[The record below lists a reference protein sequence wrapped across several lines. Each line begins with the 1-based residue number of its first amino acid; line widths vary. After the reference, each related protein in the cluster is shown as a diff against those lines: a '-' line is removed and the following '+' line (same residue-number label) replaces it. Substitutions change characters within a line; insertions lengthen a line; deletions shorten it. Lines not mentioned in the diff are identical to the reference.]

1 MVKPRSFIWRYEMS
15 NRNKA
20 QTDPQNAEKEEI
32 AAALDSLQPQTP
44 LGARLIELSRRGLEQ
59 GVEPLSA
66 DEVLEYLGREPYEDV
81 H

>member
-1 MVKPRSFIWRYEMS
+1 MS
-15 NRNKA
+15 NRNEAKA
-20 QTDPQNAEKEEI
+20 NRRDALKEQV

-44 LGARLIELSRRGLEQ
+44 LGPRLIELSRRGLEE

-66 DEVLEYLGREPYEDV
+66 DEVLEYPGHEPYEDL

>member
-1 MVKPRSFIWRYEMS
+1 MNK
-15 NRNKA
+15 RNEA
-20 QTDPQNAEKEEI
+20 QTNQRDAEKEEI

-59 GVEPLSA
+59 GVEPLGA

>member
-1 MVKPRSFIWRYEMS
+1 MNKPNEVNSQWRD
-15 NRNKA
+15 K
-20 QTDPQNAEKEEI
+20 QKKEAI

-59 GVEPLSA
+59 GVKPLNA
-66 DEVLEYLGREPYEDV
+66 DEVLAYLGRELHEDL

>member
-1 MVKPRSFIWRYEMS
+1 MSKRNQVQVDPR
-15 NRNKA
+15 
-20 QTDPQNAEKEEI
+20 QAEKEAI
-32 AAALDSLQPQTP
+32 VAALDSLQPQTP

>member
-1 MVKPRSFIWRYEMS
+1 MS

-20 QTDPQNAEKEEI
+20 QADPQNAEKEEI
-32 AAALDSLQPQTP
+32 AAALDTLQPQTP

-59 GVEPLSA
+59 GVEPLGA
-66 DEVLEYLGREPYEDV
+66 DEVLEYLGHEPYEDV

>member
-1 MVKPRSFIWRYEMS
+1 MS
-15 NRNKA
+15 NRNEAKV
-20 QTDPQNAEKEEI
+20 NRLEAEKEEI
-32 AAALDSLQPQTP
+32 ADALDSLQPQTP
-44 LGARLIELSRRGLEQ
+44 LGARLIELSRRGLEE

>member
-1 MVKPRSFIWRYEMS
+1 MS

-20 QTDPQNAEKEEI
+20 QADPQNVEKDEI
-32 AAALDSLQPQTP
+32 ATALDSLQPQTP

>member
-1 MVKPRSFIWRYEMS
+1 MS
-15 NRNKA
+15 KRNKTQA
-20 QTDPQNAEKEEI
+20 NWLDTEKEEI
-32 AAALDSLQPQTP
+32 VAALDSLQPQTP

-59 GVEPLSA
+59 GVKPLSA

>member
-1 MVKPRSFIWRYEMS
+1 MS
-15 NRNKA
+15 NRNEA
-20 QTDPQNAEKEEI
+20 QTNRRGAEKEEI
-32 AAALDSLQPQTP
+32 AAALDSLQPLTP
-44 LGARLIELSRRGLEQ
+44 LGAQLIELSRQDLEQ

>member
-1 MVKPRSFIWRYEMS
+1 MNKPNEVPTHWRDT
-15 NRNKA
+15 
-20 QTDPQNAEKEEI
+20 QEKEAI

-59 GVEPLSA
+59 GVNPLSA